1 MECIDISKLQAL
13 TDISSIDINQE
24 FDVILENILRIT
36 CETMNAH
43 SGTMMLVDDDT
54 QDLYMVAS
62 YKLGPDYI
70 EKVYDAAK
78 KAGVPI
84 STSPSGTVL
93 STGEVYLVPNV
104 FEEPKDKPWY
114 DLTREMGFAAQIYGP
129 MKLRSKVIGILNI
142 YMPEPHKFTTEEINF
157 VTIAASQATSVIQN
171 VRICTRLKNNVNE
184 LNEYKKHLEEKIAET
199 YKELYNSE
207 NYLKTIITSSTDGIT
222 VLDEHGNFEF
232 ANDSFFN
239 IIEWPSDEITG
250 ENFEKLLP
258 EHMKEVAFRKWGEV
272 QKGPSE
278 FEISIITQTGKIKHI
293 NIAHSITEIKGS
305 KKVVSVVK
313 DITEHKKLVMEL
325 EESEAKYKEL
335 FDNAQEGICT
345 VDTQGRFIAI
355 NNSGLKIYNC
365 EKDEIIGTY
374 FSDWLA
380 PDCSEIANYNF
391 KLLLDGR
398 SIEQPVIREIILKN
412 GTHRWI
418 VLKIRLIYNGNEIT
432 GIHGMLNDITEKK
445 NLELKLRYYNEKL
458 RMSFEKLKKAEIK
471 YRELFEMAS
480 DAIYSLDAEGNI
492 QTINKSGL
500 EMFNCTKEA
509 IIGTHFSKWLTTQSI
524 EIASEL
530 INNFIAQTPATQPK
544 TLEIISKGGHHLFGE
559 VKATPIYI
567 EKELVSIHGII
578 RNVTEK
584 ITMEQKLAAYHAQLK
599 TSYEELMVAQKQKT
613 EFISNISYELLNPLT
628 PIRGFTELMLD
639 EKIGPIN
646 DSQKNSL
653 ETIIR
658 NSDRLTRLVKNLLSI
673 SILETNEFIMEFRP
687 INVNEIISKSIRDFE
702 LQANKKNIRII
713 KECQPDITIKGDE
726 LGLLQVLTNL
736 LDNAIKFSPH
746 NGDIRVVAEDY
757 DNKIRLS
764 IIDSGVGI
772 IPSNDIAKILERFHQ
787 TIVLSSMK
795 FDGLG
800 LGLDICKMIVEKFNG
815 TMNASS
821 DEKGSTFQIILP
833 KKN

>member
-1 MECIDISKLQAL
+1 MKKKENLKLQAL
-13 TDISSIDINQE
+13 TDISAIDITME
-24 FDVILENILRIT
+24 FDQILDNILKIT
-36 CETMNAH
+36 CETMSAH
-43 SGTMMLVDDDT
+43 SGTIMQLDEVT
-54 QDLYMVAS
+54 EELTIVAS
-62 YKLGPDYI
+62 HNLGPDYI
-70 EKVYDAAK
+70 EKVYAAAK
-78 KAGVPI
+78 NTGVNLN
-84 STSPSGTVL
+84 SSPSGVVL
-93 STGEVYLVPNV
+93 KTGKYYVSPNL
-104 FEEPKDKPWY
+104 FEDTISKPWY
-114 DLTREMGFAAQIYGP
+114 ELGIEKGISAQIFTP
-129 MKLRSKVIGILNI
+129 MKRGMKVTGLLNI
-142 YMPEPHKFTTEEINF
+142 YMGEPHEFTDEEINF
-157 VTIAASQATSVIQN
+157 VTIAASQAASVVQN
-171 VRICTRLKNNVNE
+171 ARICSQLKNNVNE
-184 LNEYKKHLEEKIAET
+184 LNEYKKHLEEKITET

-207 NYLKTIITSSTDGIT
+207 NYLKTIITSSIDGIT

-250 ENFEKLLP
+250 KNFEKLLP
-258 EHMKEVAFRKWGEV
+258 EYMKEVAFREWGEV

-278 FEISIITQTGKIKHI
+278 FEISIITQTGKIKHV

-313 DITEHKKLVMEL
+313 DITKHKKLIMEL

-365 EKDEIIGTY
+365 EKEEIMGTY

-380 PDCSEIANYNF
+380 PDCSEIANDNF
-391 KLLLDGR
+391 KHLQDGR
-398 SIEQPVIREIILKN
+398 SIEKPVIREIILKN

-418 VLKIRLIYNGNEIT
+418 VLKVRLIYNGNEVT
-432 GIHGMLNDITEKK
+432 GIHGMFNDITEKK

-480 DAIYSLDAEGNI
+480 DAIYSHDAEGNI

-500 EMFNCTKEA
+500 EMLNCTKEA
-509 IIGTHFSKWLTTQSI
+509 IIGTHFSKWLTSQSI

-559 VKATPIYI
+559 LKATPIYNG
-567 EKELVSIHGII
+567 KELVSVHGII

-628 PIRGFTELMLD
+628 PIRGFTELILD
-639 EKIGPIN
+639 EKIGQIN
-646 DSQKNSL
+646 DIQKNSL

-673 SILETNEFIMEFRP
+673 SILESNEFIMEFRP

-757 DNKIRLS
+757 DNEIRLS
-764 IIDSGVGI
+764 IIDSGVS

-787 TIVLSSMK
+787 TIVLSSIK
-795 FDGLG
+795 FGGVG

-833 KKN
+833 KKY